1 VDKDQANAYIAD
13 LVSGK
18 TKLSDPAEQQLL
30 VHFLRIHKEILESG
44 QRYDQLQA
52 ELTQLRSAL
61 TRAEGRREAFADLL
75 IEAETQ
81 RGEIQTDQQ

>member
-52 ELTQLRSAL
+52 ELTQLRSTL

>member
-1 VDKDQANAYIAD
+1 MDKDQANAYITD

-52 ELTQLRSAL
+52 ELTQLRSTL

>member
-1 VDKDQANAYIAD
+1 MDKDQANAYIAD

-81 RGEIQTDQQ
+81 RGKIQTDQQ

>member
-1 VDKDQANAYIAD
+1 MDKDQANAYITD

>member
-1 VDKDQANAYIAD
+1 MDKDQANAYIAD

-52 ELTQLRSAL
+52 ELTQLRSTL

>member
-1 VDKDQANAYIAD
+1 MNQEQANAYIAD

-52 ELTQLRSAL
+52 ELTQLRSTL

>member
-1 VDKDQANAYIAD
+1 MDKDQANAYIAD